1 MAAGRGERLG
11 GRPKQYREIAGV
23 PLLLRSVR
31 PFVAHPAVA
40 HVTIVLP
47 PDDAARPPEW
57 LAELIGG
64 ALSVVAGGSER
75 QASVAAGLAA
85 LPDGCTVVVVHD
97 AARPFA
103 DPQVISAVI
112 ERARAGEAAIAAVPV
127 SDTLKQT
134 AADGRTIQRT
144 VSREG
149 LWRAQTPQGFPRA
162 VLTAAHAAAA
172 GGNGSSAGATD
183 DAALVERSGGS
194 VTVVLDSATNFKITT
209 AEDLALAEAW
219 ARLGAD
225 R

>member
-1 MAAGRGERLG
+1 
-11 GRPKQYREIAGV
+11 
-23 PLLLRSVR
+23 
-31 PFVAHPAVA
+31 
-40 HVTIVLP
+40 
-47 PDDAARPPEW
+47 
-57 LAELIGG
+57 
-64 ALSVVAGGSER
+64 
-75 QASVAAGLAA
+75 
-85 LPDGCTVVVVHD
+85 
-97 AARPFA
+97 
-103 DPQVISAVI
+103 VISAVI